1 MYTAQMRDG
10 TTVVVDA
17 PDMFPANLSHVE
29 TFYEPT
35 VNGTLIC
42 PSEHLGKMISLCEVC
57 GEKFAGKSPYSCSA
71 RHF

>member
-1 MYTAQMRDG
+1 MGELTCIAAQMRDG

-17 PDMFPANLSHVE
+17 PDMFPSNLSQVE
-29 TFYEPT
+29 VFYEPT

-57 GEKFAGKSPYSCSA
+57 ACGFVVLRQYFC
-71 RHF
+71 